1 MGIMEN
7 IYDNRVQIKTMIELI
22 QKAKHHNAES
32 EELDCDIT
40 LSVNGEYR
48 KAYSV
53 SVSYRDLLFYTDQG
67 TVTYLIDSYTYGDYA
82 VLHDY
87 ERDWPISVS
96 YGSSL
101 SSYFLMLQRGITL

>member
-1 MGIMEN
+1 MEN
-7 IYDNRVQIKTMIELI
+7 IYNNRAQIKTMLELI

-40 LSVNGEYR
+40 LSVNGEYW

-67 TVTYLIDSYTYGDYA
+67 TVTYLIDSYSHGDYA
-82 VLHDY
+82 VLHDW
-87 ERDWPISVS
+87 ERDA
-96 YGSSL
+96 
-101 SSYFLMLQRGITL
+101 

>member
-7 IYDNRVQIKTMIELI
+7 IYNSRAQIKTMLELI
-22 QKAKHHNAES
+22 QRAKVKSMAADNES
-32 EELDCDIT
+32 HELDCDIT
-40 LSVNGEYR
+40 LSVNGELW

-67 TVTYLIDSYTYGDYA
+67 TVTYLIDSYSHGDYA

-87 ERDWPISVS
+87 ERD
-96 YGSSL
+96 
-101 SSYFLMLQRGITL
+101 